1 MSKRPTATN
10 PVAAKHWSIA
20 IEPITSV
27 ANGQATDATSEIVPG
42 WLPPVE
48 PELVRSSRPDLS
60 RVTTPTLPP
69 VDAELVRSTNDESFA
84 STTDCRDTVESE
96 VINDSNGDADG
107 VAIEALPPVEAET
120 VSPCDT
126 EPAAAT
132 VEALPLTEPETVS
145 APTTEPAP
153 ATVEALPLTEP
164 ETVSAP
170 ATEPAPAT
178 VEALPLV
185 EPETASTPTTEPAA
199 ATVESLP
206 LTKPET
212 VSAPTTEP
220 AAATVESLPLVEAE
234 AASTPTTEPAA
245 TVAESLPLTEPQ
257 VRSSIAA
264 LSAKQI
270 VAPTTEWS
278 TKKPLGRSR
287 DFESTNGYR
296 HLTLLANEE
305 ARLVFQTAPNGLA
318 AEQFRLL
325 RRTLTREYE
334 SGAVLLIT
342 SPAMG
347 DGKTLTSVNLASCLA
362 ESGQPTLLVEAD
374 IRRPTM
380 RKILS
385 AGVEPPGV
393 EDVLARNVEPRRAVH
408 GIKELNLYAAMV
420 TRIPDNPAQ
429 LISGPGVKDF
439 LAWARE
445 NFLWVVLDA
454 PPTLPAADVSELL
467 PFVDAALLVIRAQS
481 TPRELA
487 KQAVEILGR
496 HLRGVVF
503 NEVTVNSN
511 PHYRYLNNYYYS
523 QTTDSKSGGRHL
535 VKRTKSE

>member
-10 PVAAKHWSIA
+10 PVAAKHWSLA

-27 ANGQATDATSEIVPG
+27 ASGQTTDATSEVVQG
-42 WLPPVE
+42 WLPTVE
-48 PELVRSSRPDLS
+48 PELVRSSRSDLS
-60 RVTTPTLPP
+60 RVTTPTLPQ
-69 VDAELVRSTNDESFA
+69 VDAELVRSTNDEPFA

-96 VINDSNGDADG
+96 VINDSNGGADG
-107 VAIEALPPVEAET
+107 VATEALSPVEAET
-120 VSPCDT
+120 ASPSDT

-132 VEALPLTEPETVS
+132 VESLPLTEAKTV
-145 APTTEPAP
+145 
-153 ATVEALPLTEP
+153 
-164 ETVSAP
+164 
-170 ATEPAPAT
+170 
-178 VEALPLV
+178 
-185 EPETASTPTTEPAA
+185 STPTTEPAA

-206 LTKPET
+206 LTELETVSTPTTEPAAATVESLPLTEPEA

-220 AAATVESLPLVEAE
+220 AAATVESLSLVEPE

-245 TVAESLPLTEPQ
+245 AVAESLPLTEPQ
-257 VRSSIAA
+257 VRSSMAA

-325 RRTLTREYE
+325 RRTLTQEFE

-374 IRRPTM
+374 IRRPTI

-429 LISGPGVKDF
+429 LIGGPGVKDF

-467 PFVDAALLVIRAQS
+467 PFADAALLVIRAQS

-487 KQAVEILGR
+487 RQAVEILGR

>member
-145 APTTEPAP
+145 AP
-153 ATVEALPLTEP
+153 
-164 ETVSAP
+164 

-185 EPETASTPTTEPAA
+185 EPETAST
-199 ATVESLP
+199 
-206 LTKPET
+206 
-212 VSAPTTEP
+212 PTTEP